1 MLEVRNINVLEKEVT
16 RPKVLLE
23 KVRGSNIPQG

>member
-1 MLEVRNINVLEKEVT
+1 MRNNNVLEKEVI